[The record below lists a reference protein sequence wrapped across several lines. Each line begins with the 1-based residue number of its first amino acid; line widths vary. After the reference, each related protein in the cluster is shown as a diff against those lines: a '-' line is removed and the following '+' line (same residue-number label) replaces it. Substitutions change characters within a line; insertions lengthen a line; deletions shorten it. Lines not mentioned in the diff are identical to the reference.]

1 MPCLVW
7 QVALFAA
14 QFEHRLQQGSKP
26 IFHLEVYVDAAGGH
40 AVVCSCVDI
49 AILVTI

>member
-1 MPCLVW
+1 MLCIVW

-26 IFHLEVYVDAAGGH
+26 IFHLEVHLDAAGGL
-40 AVVCSCVDI
+40 AAVCS
-49 AILVTI
+49 